1 MAQYHNLAV
10 DQGASWQA
18 NLTVYASNSSGT
30 FAANLYQYANGAG
43 QIRPSF
49 TAVNPGPTDA
59 TANIAVSI
67 HTDNIAG
74 NIVLTMNSVV
84 TAGVS
89 AGRYY
94 YDVELRGGP
103 VVADEIEG
111 IISDGTEEL
120 KTLRAAQGIIN
131 VKPQITSWDW

>member
-103 VVADEIEG
+103 VVLG
-111 IISDGTEEL
+111 HSLGTEEN